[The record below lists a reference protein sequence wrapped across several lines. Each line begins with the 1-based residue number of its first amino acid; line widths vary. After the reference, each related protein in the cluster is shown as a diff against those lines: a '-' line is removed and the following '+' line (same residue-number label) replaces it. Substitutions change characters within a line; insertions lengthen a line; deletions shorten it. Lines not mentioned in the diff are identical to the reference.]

1 MLSEG
6 DLTERIATL
15 IAPAAADLGYDLVR
29 VRLMGGHTKRLQIM
43 AERSDGTMTID
54 DCEMLSRSVSALL
67 DVTDPIKSE
76 YVLEVSSPGLDRPL
90 VRPRDF
96 ARFAGHEAKIELTQ
110 MLDGRRRFRG
120 ALGGLAE
127 DAVIVTDE
135 TGQRHE
141 LPLALIGEAKLVMT
155 DALIEATLKAQ
166 KKGIAGDGVE
176 MDVGDLQGRRLL
188 RNPKTGRPKTGRPKT
203 DTPQRKRRGGD

>member
-54 DCEMLSRSVSALL
+54 DCETLSRTVSALL
-67 DVTDPIKSE
+67 DVSDPIKSE

-96 ARFAGHEAKIELTQ
+96 SRFAGHEAKIELTQ
-110 MLDGRRRFRG
+110 TLDGRRRFRG

-135 TGQRHE
+135 AGQRYE

-155 DALIEATLKAQ
+155 DALIDATLKAQ
-166 KKGIAGDGVE
+166 KKGIEKGIAGDGVE
-176 MDVGDLQGRRLL
+176 MDVGELRGRRLS
-188 RNPKTGRPKTGRPKT
+188 RNLKAGKPKMGTSRRE
-203 DTPQRKRRGGD
+203 QRGGD